1 MHISSWILSF
11 LSERKQY
18 ISINNKPSTVRT
30 INAGAPQGTLSG
42 PNVFKLLINDLRF
55 DNEYS
60 KYVDDSSVTTVSD
73 DPADDSL
80 QSASNH
86 LFHWCIDN
94 GMKPNPKKCKDMLMY
109 FGRKFT
115 KDSVPALMVGGE
127 TIERV
132 DTFKLLG
139 VFFNSRLTWD
149 DHVTYI
155 LGRVSKRFYIIFQ
168 LARIGV
174 PPCDIILIYIA
185 LIRSVL
191 EYACAVW
198 HTSLTKSQSD
208 DLERVQRRCL
218 KIIYPQLSYRE
229 ALHLANIERLVDR
242 REKIVKNIFNEIK
255 QPGHVLGHLLTA
267 RTEHDHNTRASY
279 LYQLPAAKTK
289 RFSSSF
295 IPYCLRHRY

>member
-1 MHISSWILSF
+1 M
-11 LSERKQY
+11 
-18 ISINNKPSTVRT
+18 
-30 INAGAPQGTLSG
+30 
-42 PNVFKLLINDLRF
+42 
-55 DNEYS
+55 
-60 KYVDDSSVTTVSD
+60 
-73 DPADDSL
+73 
-80 QSASNH
+80 
-86 LFHWCIDN
+86 
-94 GMKPNPKKCKDMLMY
+94 
-109 FGRKFT
+109 
-115 KDSVPALMVGGE
+115 
-127 TIERV
+127 
-132 DTFKLLG
+132 
-139 VFFNSRLTWD
+139 
-149 DHVTYI
+149 TYI
-155 LGRVSKRFYIIFQ
+155 LGKVSKRFYIIFQ

-255 QPGHVLGHLLTA
+255 QPGHVLGHLLTT